1 VVLIENGEI
10 LSNIPMRGNEMTIS
24 FYGSREKPYG
34 CFSNFS
40 PHGFEIDGVWW
51 PTSEHY
57 FQAQKF
63 AGTPFA
69 DQIRQ
74 TPTPNQAARMGR
86 RRSLPL
92 RPDWEEIKKQ
102 VMLQGVLRKFET
114 HADIHSVLLATGK
127 ELLVENALKDYYWE
141 CGADGSGQNKL
152 GQVLMMVRALLHSR
166 EAQQPELFSSDNRT

>member
-1 VVLIENGEI
+1 
-10 LSNIPMRGNEMTIS
+10 MTIY
-24 FYGSREKPYG
+24 FYGAKQKPYG

-40 PHGFEIDGVWW
+40 PHGFELDGAWW

-69 DQIRQ
+69 ELIRQ
-74 TPTPNQAARMGR
+74 APTPREAAKLGR

-92 RPDWEEIKKQ
+92 RPDWEVIKDQ
-102 VMLQGVLRKFET
+102 VMLAGVLRKFET
-114 HADIHSVLLATGK
+114 HADIRAVLLATGE
-127 ELLVENALKDYYWE
+127 ELVVENAPRDYYWG

-152 GQVLMMVRALLHSR
+152 GQVLMRVRALLCGR
-166 EAQQPELFSSDNRT
+166 EVQQPELFSLGDAI